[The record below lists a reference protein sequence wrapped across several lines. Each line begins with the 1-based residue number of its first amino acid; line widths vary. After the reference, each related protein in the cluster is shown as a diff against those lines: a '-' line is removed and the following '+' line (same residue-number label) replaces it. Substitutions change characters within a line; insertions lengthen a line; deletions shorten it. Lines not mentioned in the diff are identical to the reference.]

1 MIPLA
6 MVWHQHQPFYKDLA
20 SGEMVLP
27 WVRLHGVKD
36 YYGMAR
42 LLSEFSGVKCTVNL
56 VPSMLAQFQDYVD
69 GKATDSFLRRT
80 EIYADALNAE
90 DACFLLDHFFMAQ
103 WERMIRVHP
112 RYRQLLDLRRM
123 GRCAAPQALEEFKEN
138 DLRDLQVWF
147 NLAWFH
153 PVSFEES
160 EVLRQLREKGHD
172 FSEDDKQAML
182 DEQRAILARVIPL
195 HQELAARGQIEL
207 TTTPYYHP
215 ILPLLCDMRSCLEAM
230 PGTPLPAAHV
240 PMSDD
245 AETQVRKAVEFHSEL
260 FGRAPEGMW
269 PAEGAVS
276 PDIVPLLARHGIQWF
291 ATDEEIL
298 SASLKKKL
306 RGEFGKLDAGELLY
320 RAWRCEVNGSAASV
334 LFRDHHLSD
343 LVGFHYQKWEGQAA
357 AADFLIQIQEGAH
370 AMPAGDETLV
380 SVVLD
385 GENCWEHYPEQGIAF
400 LRTLY
405 RALETNARGI
415 QTVQPG
421 EFLKAHPP
429 TKRVEKLFSGS
440 WINHDFYIWV
450 GHAEDRRA
458 WEYLYRTRED
468 LVQAER
474 AKEDDTTRGRGEGET
489 RGQEDMALEHAWEEL
504 YIAEGSDWFWWYGD
518 DHNSGNDEAFDTLFR
533 THLSNVY
540 KFIGQPAPY
549 FLSEP
554 VKGRGRA
561 GRFTGPTASLK
572 VQLTGSVPGYFE
584 WLGAGRYRP
593 DKDGGVMTA
602 AGRAPLQ
609 QIFFG
614 YGGGNMYVRVDFP
627 EDMRLRPGK
636 EYRPIERVAVLF
648 AEPKGFEVEVGSQ
661 SGMWPAVLG
670 ESEHAEQVDYAWGDV
685 LEVKIP
691 FGCMGAK
698 AGQELS
704 FFVEITA
711 NARKPERFPR
721 ASPLQFTVPPENAD
735 EYEWIA

>member
-147 NLAWFH
+147 NLSWFH

-245 AETQVRKAVEFHSEL
+245 AATQEI
-260 FGRAPEGMW
+260 GRAH
-269 PAEGAVS
+269 V
-276 PDIVPLLARHGIQWF
+276 
-291 ATDEEIL
+291 
-298 SASLKKKL
+298 
-306 RGEFGKLDAGELLY
+306 
-320 RAWRCEVNGSAASV
+320 
-334 LFRDHHLSD
+334 
-343 LVGFHYQKWEGQAA
+343 
-357 AADFLIQIQEGAH
+357 
-370 AMPAGDETLV
+370 
-380 SVVLD
+380 
-385 GENCWEHYPEQGIAF
+385 
-400 LRTLY
+400 
-405 RALETNARGI
+405 
-415 QTVQPG
+415 
-421 EFLKAHPP
+421 
-429 TKRVEKLFSGS
+429 
-440 WINHDFYIWV
+440 
-450 GHAEDRRA
+450 
-458 WEYLYRTRED
+458 
-468 LVQAER
+468 
-474 AKEDDTTRGRGEGET
+474 
-489 RGQEDMALEHAWEEL
+489 
-504 YIAEGSDWFWWYGD
+504 
-518 DHNSGNDEAFDTLFR
+518 
-533 THLSNVY
+533 
-540 KFIGQPAPY
+540 
-549 FLSEP
+549 
-554 VKGRGRA
+554 
-561 GRFTGPTASLK
+561 
-572 VQLTGSVPGYFE
+572 
-584 WLGAGRYRP
+584 
-593 DKDGGVMTA
+593 
-602 AGRAPLQ
+602 
-609 QIFFG
+609 
-614 YGGGNMYVRVDFP
+614 
-627 EDMRLRPGK
+627 
-636 EYRPIERVAVLF
+636 
-648 AEPKGFEVEVGSQ
+648 
-661 SGMWPAVLG
+661 
-670 ESEHAEQVDYAWGDV
+670 
-685 LEVKIP
+685 
-691 FGCMGAK
+691 
-698 AGQELS
+698 
-704 FFVEITA
+704 
-711 NARKPERFPR
+711 
-721 ASPLQFTVPPENAD
+721 
-735 EYEWIA
+735 